1 MKQLITTKK
10 CYGRLCS
17 DEYRKASSSEF
28 EIFGWNRPV
37 WLLTWYKNDDNY
49 YKKINSNFNN
59 CNFYSVAGNNNK
71 TKVPIVCPKCGSMIA
86 LIDNGSK
93 VGCSKYPQCNY
104 VVWKDN

>member
-1 MKQLITTKK
+1 MKQLIATKK

-17 DEYRKASSSEF
+17 DEYQKASSSEF
-28 EIFGWNRPV
+28 EIFGWNKPV
-37 WLLTWYKNDDNY
+37 WLLTWYKSDDNY
-49 YKKINSNFNN
+49 YKEFNSNV
-59 CNFYSVAGNNNK
+59 SNNNK

>member
-1 MKQLITTKK
+1 MKSRKIYLFKDLYDNIRLRTEHVEDGLENDPLLVGAFTK
-10 CYGRLCS
+10 
-17 DEYRKASSSEF
+17 EF
-28 EIFGWNRPV
+28 NRNV
-37 WLLTWYKNDDNY
+37 
-49 YKKINSNFNN
+49 S
-59 CNFYSVAGNNNK
+59 NNNK